1 MSRYGAFAEYYDSLT
16 SNVSYEAA
24 AEYVADI
31 LNENGIKEGILL
43 DLACGT
49 GTMSLKMA
57 ERGYDVIGIDNSP
70 EMLSEAREKAYEA
83 GEDILFLCQDMCSI
97 DLYGTVECTL
107 CLLDSLNHLESEEE
121 LLAAFKGVSLF
132 TVPGGLFIFDVNT
145 QYKHKYVLADN
156 TFVYDNDDVYC
167 VWQNEYDDESGRVEI
182 FLDFFE
188 EENGLYRKS
197 SEYFT
202 ERAFSDETIRKL
214 LKESGFSDIKTYG
227 ELSKDAPSEKEERV
241 FYVARKDK

>member
-16 SNVSYEAA
+16 SNVSYDETAK
-24 AEYVADI
+24 YVADI
-31 LNENGIKEGILL
+31 LSENGIKKGILL

-49 GTMSLKMA
+49 GTMSVQMA
-57 ERGYDVIGIDNSP
+57 KRGYEVIGIDNSP

-83 GEDILFLCQDMCSI
+83 KEDILFLCQDMCNI
-97 DLYGTVECTL
+97 DLYGTVECTI

-121 LLAAFKGVSLF
+121 LQAAFEGVSLF

-145 QYKHKYVLADN
+145 QYKHKYVLGNN

-167 VWQNEYDDESGRVEI
+167 VWQNEYDDESKTVEI

-188 EENGLYRKS
+188 EENGLYRRS

-202 ERAFSDETIRKL
+202 ECAFSDETIRRL
-214 LKESGFSDIKTYG
+214 LKEAGFSNVKAYG
-227 ELSKDAPSEKEERV
+227 ELSRNAPSETEERI
-241 FYVARKDK
+241 FYVARKD

>member
-16 SNVSYEAA
+16 SNVSYDETAK
-24 AEYVADI
+24 YVTDI
-31 LNENGIKEGILL
+31 LDENGIKKGILL

-49 GTMSLKMA
+49 GTMSVQMA
-57 ERGYDVIGIDNSP
+57 KRGYEVIGIDNSP

-83 GEDILFLCQDMCSI
+83 GEDILFLCQDMCDI
-97 DLYGTVECTL
+97 DLYGTVECTI

-145 QYKHKYVLADN
+145 QYKHKYVLGNN

-167 VWQNEYDDESGRVEI
+167 VWQNEYDDESNTVEI

-188 EENGLYRKS
+188 EENGLYRRS

-202 ERAFSDETIRKL
+202 ECAFSDETIRRF
-214 LKESGFSDIKTYG
+214 LKEARFSDVKAYG
-227 ELSKDAPSEKEERV
+227 ELSRNAPSETEERI
-241 FYVARKDK
+241 FYVARKD